1 MELREVSDWMG
12 VVGEGGRIVAGIS
25 LGQQGWSIFGH
36 RIKEETDLGMKD

>member
-1 MELREVSDWMG
+1 MGGKQWMELMELSDWMG

-36 RIKEETDLGMKD
+36 RE